1 MQMET
6 EVVKIVSIDYDEG
19 SDSLQVEVPLPQA
32 EKNSIDLQVYRDW
45 FALRALKVGEQEAD
59 YMGEF
64 NLCCPVDQDSVTAS
78 YEDGLLRIRF
88 PLNEEAARPKR
99 VAIN

>member
-1 MQMET
+1 MDSEI
-6 EVVKIVSIDYDEG
+6 VRIVSMDYDEDT
-19 SDSLQVEVPLPQA
+19 DSLEVEVPMPQA

-59 YMGEF
+59 YMGQF
-64 NLCCPVDQDSVTAS
+64 NLCCPVDQEGVTAA

-88 PLNEEAARPKR
+88 PLDEEAARPKS
-99 VAIN
+99 VKIS